1 MFTEEQKQKYY
12 SLKAIMELNDTSG
25 VDVVIDFVNASKTV
39 DKSLSYQIV
48 QILSYLLKTWSGIL
62 ILA

>member
-48 QILSYLLKTWSGIL
+48 QFYHFC
-62 ILA
+62 

>member
-48 QILSYLLKTWSGIL
+48 QILSFLLKTWSGIL
-62 ILA
+62 ILP